1 MPTLY
6 AQPHY
11 AHMCPCACTC
21 MCASMLTCAH
31 EHVHAHAHDM
41 YVYVCTYTRMRLR
54 HGRELLLEVLGLPA
68 HVAQARLGALA
79 WCICSATCTIRASI
93 GRAARSARTRRHV
106 AVHLPCTHATCTC
119 MSVPA
124 RLPRAPPHLSAASV
138 ASLARAQTSET
149 RLGRERR
156 RLGDPPVAQA
166 VQ

>member
-1 MPTLY
+1 M
-6 AQPHY
+6 
-11 AHMCPCACTC
+11 
-21 MCASMLTCAH
+21 
-31 EHVHAHAHDM
+31 
-41 YVYVCTYTRMRLR
+41 CTYTRMRLR

-166 VQ
+166 VQYRAPRGGHPSGEASRFHVRRVQPRATARFLERRARVLVRAL